1 MLKRMFFPFVFA
13 CAAFVLP
20 TVYSLSPFSASE
32 TVDADVFQSGID
44 VYLNQ
49 GSLVSCMDLD
59 EYLVGVVAASIE
71 PDCHPET
78 IKAQAV
84 ISRTNIMGIL
94 GNRKSIDAHELN
106 QPYLSSSALKSKF
119 GSNFNEVYS
128 KYKAGVLAVPGEIIT
143 YENSPVSAPF
153 FKCGTGK
160 TRPASAVFG
169 SDMPYLVSVDSPADK
184 TCPDALCTQTITC
197 EAFISRMLSYDRN
210 FFATPKSL
218 ADTVQIVK
226 TEASGY
232 VETIQVGN
240 LSVSGN
246 DFRYLFDLPSAAFT
260 VKITGDT
267 VTFSSTGIG
276 HGVGFSQYGADAM
289 AKEGKT
295 YKELLGY
302 YYPGT
307 VIN

>member
-1 MLKRMFFPFVFA
+1 
-13 CAAFVLP
+13 
-20 TVYSLSPFSASE
+20 
-32 TVDADVFQSGID
+32 
-44 VYLNQ
+44 
-49 GSLVSCMDLD
+49 
-59 EYLVGVVAASIE
+59 
-71 PDCHPET
+71 
-78 IKAQAV
+78 
-84 ISRTNIMGIL
+84 
-94 GNRKSIDAHELN
+94 
-106 QPYLSSSALKSKF
+106 
-119 GSNFNEVYS
+119 
-128 KYKAGVLAVPGEIIT
+128 
-143 YENSPVSAPF
+143 
-153 FKCGTGK
+153 
-160 TRPASAVFG
+160 
-169 SDMPYLVSVDSPADK
+169 MPYLVSVDSPADK

-210 FFATPKSL
+210 FLQHQKVLPILFKLSKQKLPAMLRQYRS
-218 ADTVQIVK
+218 
-226 TEASGY
+226 
-232 VETIQVGN
+232 GN